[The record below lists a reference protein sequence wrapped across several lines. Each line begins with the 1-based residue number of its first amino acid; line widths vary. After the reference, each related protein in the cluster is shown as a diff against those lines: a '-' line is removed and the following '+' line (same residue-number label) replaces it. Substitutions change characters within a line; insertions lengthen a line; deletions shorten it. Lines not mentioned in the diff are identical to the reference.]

1 MSRCKTADN
10 RRPKYRRIQRREEFR
25 LGESIFVL
33 DKNPIWMTRL
43 QILRLAE
50 TGITDAGLEHLKG
63 LANLRYLYLSETQTT
78 DAGVQ
83 RLEQSLPKL
92 IVR

>member
-1 MSRCKTADN
+1 
-10 RRPKYRRIQRREEFR
+10 
-25 LGESIFVL
+25 
-33 DKNPIWMTRL
+33 MTRL